1 MQNIHALAK
10 DIYWIGAND
19 RRLHLFEN
27 IFPVPRGISYNSY
40 VILDEKTVLLDTVDN
55 AVSEPFFLKLN
66 EVLNGRKLDY
76 LIVNHM
82 EPDHGAMIA
91 RLMEYFPQLQIIG
104 NAKTFQFIEQ
114 FFHMKVDGRAIVVK
128 ENDTIQTGAHT
139 LRFITAPM
147 VHWPEV
153 MVTYDETEKIL
164 FSADAFG
171 TFGALPGN
179 IFSDELNFERDW
191 IDDAR
196 RYYANIVGKYGA
208 MVKTLLK
215 KTSSLDIQI
224 IAPLH
229 GPIWRGNLAY
239 ILDKYSKWSSYE
251 PEEKAVVIIYG
262 SMYGHTEAAA
272 ETLAGRLADKG
283 IKNIAVYDVS
293 GTHVSNLIAE
303 VFRASHL
310 VLAAPTYNGAVY
322 PPMDNFL
329 NDMKAI
335 NVSSRT
341 AALIEN
347 GTWAP
352 TAAGQM
358 KTKLLELK
366 DITVLEDAITIRS
379 ELKPEQESQLERL
392 ADRIYAD
399 LTDNRNSDIK

>member
-66 EVLNGRKLDY
+66 EVLDGRKLDY
-76 LIVNHM
+76 LVVNHM

-91 RLMEYFPQLQIIG
+91 RLMEYYPQLQIIG

-114 FFHMKVDGRAIVVK
+114 FFHMKVDGCAIVVK

-322 PPMDNFL
+322 PPMDNLL
-329 NDMKAI
+329 NDMKAV
-335 NVSSRT
+335 NVCSRT
-341 AALIEN
+341 AAVIEN

-358 KTKLLELK
+358 KTKLQELK
-366 DITVLEDAITIRS
+366 NITVLEDAVTIRS
-379 ELKPEQESQLERL
+379 ELKPEQEPQLERL

-399 LTDNRNSDIK
+399 LTDNREQ

>member
-1 MQNIHALAK
+1 MQNVHRLSE

-40 VILDEKTVLLDTVDN
+40 VIMDEKTVLLDTVDK
-55 AVSEPFFLKLN
+55 AVSEQFFEN
-66 EVLNGRKLDY
+66 LNGVLQGRTLDY
-76 LIVNHM
+76 LVVNHM

-91 RLMEYFPQLQIIG
+91 RLMEHFPDLKIIG
-104 NAKTFQFIEQ
+104 NVKTFQFINQ
-114 FFHMKVDGRAIVVK
+114 FFHLDVDGRAIVVK
-128 ENDTIQTGAHT
+128 ENDTFQSGTHT

-179 IFSDELNFERDW
+179 IFSDELNFEKDW
-191 IDDAR
+191 IEDAR
-196 RYYANIVGKYGA
+196 RYYANIVGKYGN
-208 MVKTLLK
+208 MVQTLLK
-215 KTSSLDIQI
+215 KASALDIQM

-229 GPIWRGNLAY
+229 GPVWRGNLLY

-251 PEEKAVVIIYG
+251 PEEKAVVIIYA
-262 SMYGHTEAAA
+262 SMYGNTENAA
-272 ETLAGRLADKG
+272 EILAGRLADKG
-283 IKNIAVYDVS
+283 VKNIAVYDVS
-293 GTHVSNLIAE
+293 GTHISALIAE

-322 PPMDNFL
+322 PLMDNFL
-329 NDMKAI
+329 NDMKAV
-335 NVSSRT
+335 NVRNRT

-352 TAAGQM
+352 VSAGM
-358 KTKLLELK
+358 MRAKLEELK
-366 DITVLEDAITIRS
+366 NITVLENSISIRS
-379 ELKPEQESQLERL
+379 ELKPEQEQQLEQL
-392 ADRIYAD
+392 AEELYAE
-399 LTDNRNSDIK
+399 LTKAGSVDKI

>member
-76 LIVNHM
+76 LVVNHM

-128 ENDTIQTGAHT
+128 ENDTIQTGTHT

-293 GTHVSNLIAE
+293 GIHVSNLIAE

-329 NDMKAI
+329 NDMKAV

-366 DITVLEDAITIRS
+366 DITVLENAVTIRS
-379 ELKPEQESQLERL
+379 ELKPEQEPQLERL
-392 ADRIYAD
+392 ADRIYAE
-399 LTDNRNSDIK
+399 LTDNRKQ